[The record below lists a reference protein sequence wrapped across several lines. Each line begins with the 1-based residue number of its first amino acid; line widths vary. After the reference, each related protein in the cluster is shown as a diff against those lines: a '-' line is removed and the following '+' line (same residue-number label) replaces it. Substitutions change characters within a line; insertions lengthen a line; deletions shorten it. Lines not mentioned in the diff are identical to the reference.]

1 MDQIDFEIFV
11 FLVMNF
17 DMDYFVD
24 VLEMVVVE
32 YELKFDFILFLNF
45 KEKKNMFKQTI
56 VSLRH
61 I

>member
-11 FLVMNF
+11 FLVMSF

-45 KEKKNMFKQTI
+45 KENKKY
-56 VSLRH
+56 V
-61 I
+61 

>member
-24 VLEMVVVE
+24 LLEMVVVE

>member
-45 KEKKNMFKQTI
+45 EKKKNMFKQTI